1 MRAPSVAAV
10 LLAATLTAGCSAEAG
25 SAPAPQGA
33 TSAAVPAVPSAVPS
47 TVGTG
52 GTGQLNP
59 TDLAWAQLLKPMDE
73 QVMAMVEL
81 APSHAAAS
89 AVRQL
94 AQRISADCA
103 AELTSL
109 DGLLRSA
116 GQDPGVNVHEGHHM
130 PGMMTSDELTS
141 LGESEGAAFDRLFL
155 RRLREHGEQA
165 ALLAALESR
174 SGSDPATRAL
184 ARTIAAARAEQL
196 AELTRA
202 GG

>member
-1 MRAPSVAAV
+1 MRAPTVAAV
-10 LLAATLTAGCSAEAG
+10 LLAAILAAGCSAESG
-25 SAPAPQGA
+25 SAPAPRGA
-33 TSAAVPAVPSAVPS
+33 TAAPASAA
-47 TVGTG
+47 GTG

-81 APSHAAAS
+81 APSHAATA

-94 AQRISADCA
+94 ARRVSPDCA

-116 GQDPGVNVHEGHHM
+116 GQDPAVNIHEGHHM
-130 PGMMTSDELTS
+130 PGMMTAEEFTS
-141 LGESEGAAFDRLFL
+141 LGESKGAAFDRLFL

-165 ALLAALESR
+165 ARLAASESQA
-174 SGSDPATRAL
+174 GSDPSARAL
-184 ARTIAAARAEQL
+184 ARTIAEARTEQL
-196 AELTRA
+196 AEVTRA